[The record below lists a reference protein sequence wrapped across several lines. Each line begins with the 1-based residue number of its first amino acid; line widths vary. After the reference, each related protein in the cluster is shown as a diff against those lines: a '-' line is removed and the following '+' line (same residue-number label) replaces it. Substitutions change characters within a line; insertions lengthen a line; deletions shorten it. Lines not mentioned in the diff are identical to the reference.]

1 MKRSTRVSQLP
12 SHLSDYEMFH
22 DSTIT
27 SEGELVHFALIAQSK
42 PVDFEKAM
50 TNEKQMKAMQEEINL
65 IERNQTWELVDL
77 PQEKRP
83 IALKWVYKVKVNP
96 EGEVVKYKAKLVAKR
111 LTKGND

>member
-1 MKRSTRVSQLP
+1 MIVCLYVDDLLVTGSSEGEIEEFKKRSTRVSQLP

-77 PQEKRP
+77 PQEKR
-83 IALKWVYKVKVNP
+83 
-96 EGEVVKYKAKLVAKR
+96 
-111 LTKGND
+111 LTKGKD

>member
-1 MKRSTRVSQLP
+1 MEDANSHRSAVNNSQNMKRSTRVSQLP

-50 TNEKQMKAMQEEINL
+50 TNEK
-65 IERNQTWELVDL
+65 
-77 PQEKRP
+77 
-83 IALKWVYKVKVNP
+83 
-96 EGEVVKYKAKLVAKR
+96 
-111 LTKGND
+111 